1 MLPTSTGQIFLQIL
15 LVILITTLSCS
26 KQNDTDTIE
35 NSNEGPKA
43 ALTATPTPINPKA
56 ILDQSG
62 KVMNDLQSFRFGLE
76 HLTGGTPLAQGLIL
90 ISTEGFVVKPDKLSL
105 NFVGSAGNFV
115 IRGNVITIGD
125 KTFISNPLNDEWQVL
140 QGQVSP
146 LAYFD
151 PALGISSMMSRV
163 TNVAVLKLHN
173 SEVHIGGKL
182 PASALAPLFGPTT
195 DESID
200 VELTIDLQKS
210 YLTEVILKGRITAT
224 ELDGMER
231 TIELSNFNEPKVIEP
246 PL

>member
-1 MLPTSTGQIFLQIL
+1 M
-15 LVILITTLSCS
+15 VILIMTLSCS
-26 KQNDTDTIE
+26 KQNATDAIE
-35 NSNEGPKA
+35 DSNEAPKIA
-43 ALTATPTPINPKA
+43 FTITPTPINPKA

-62 KVMNDLQSFRFGLE
+62 KVMNDLQSFHFGLE
-76 HLTGGTPLAQGLIL
+76 HNTGGTPLAQGLIL
-90 ISTEGFVVKPDKLSL
+90 VSTEGFVVKPDKLSL

-115 IRGNVITIGD
+115 IRGDVITIGD
-125 KTFISNPLNDEWQVL
+125 KTFMSNPLNDEWQVL

-163 TNVAVLKLHN
+163 TNVSVLELHN
-173 SEVHIGGKL
+173 SEIHIGGEL
-182 PASALAPLFGPTT
+182 PASALGPLFGATT
-195 DESID
+195 DESIN

-210 YLTEVILKGRITAT
+210 YLIEVILKGRITAT

-231 TIELSNFNEPKVIEP
+231 TIELSNFNEPKAIEP

>member
-1 MLPTSTGQIFLQIL
+1 LTTSTGQIFLTLL
-15 LVILITTLSCS
+15 LVILITALSCS
-26 KQNDTDTIE
+26 SPNDSDVIE
-35 NSNEGPKA
+35 DFDVAAKV
-43 ALTATPTPINPKA
+43 ALTATPTPINPQA
-56 ILDQSG
+56 VLDQSG

-76 HLTGGTPLAQGLIL
+76 HNTGGTPLGQGLIL

-105 NFVGSAGNFV
+105 KFVGSAGNFV
-115 IRGNVITIGD
+115 MRGDVITIGD
-125 KTFISNPLNDEWQVL
+125 KTFMSNPLNDEWQVL

-163 TNVAVLKLHN
+163 TDVTVLEMHN
-173 SEVHIGGKL
+173 SEMHIGGIL

-195 DESID
+195 DESIE
-200 VELTIDLQKS
+200 VELTIDLQNS
-210 YLTEVILKGRITAT
+210 YLTKVILKGRITAT

-231 TIELSNFNEPKVIEP
+231 TIELGDFNEPKVIEP